1 MTLLVIY
8 FLATVSISGACSVF
22 EATLFS
28 ATTPFVEASAKLTQ
42 AGKIL
47 KHLKANIDNSVG
59 AVLVINMF
67 ANTVGAAAVGA
78 QSVEVFGEEW
88 AGVVAIIMTI
98 SILYVAEIIPKTL
111 GALYW
116 KKLILPLCYPLIMMY
131 YVAFPFVYI
140 SRGITFFFRKNGVE
154 KISRDEILSLME
166 LGEKSGS
173 LDALEMDILE
183 HIIGQKS
190 IRVKNIM
197 TPKNLVFTLD
207 ENLTLTQALAQ
218 SQKRKYSR
226 IPLIDSTK
234 QITSIAYRKDIL
246 RSNLKNKDKEI
257 LKNIA
262 KPFNTVQENKQVLML
277 LRLFILRHAHLF
289 IVLDK
294 KGDYIGIV
302 TLEDALNAV
311 LGVGNL
317 SRH

>member
-1 MTLLVIY
+1 MGLLIFY
-8 FLATVSISGACSVF
+8 FILTVFVSATCSVF
-22 EATLFS
+22 EAVLFS
-28 ATTPFVEASAKLTQ
+28 ATPSFVESAAKRGRS
-42 AGKIL
+42 GKIL
-47 KHLKANIDNSVG
+47 QHLKANIDNSVG

-67 ANTVGAAAVGA
+67 ANTIGAAAVGA
-78 QSVEVFGEEW
+78 QSMEVFDEEW
-88 AGVVAIIMTI
+88 AGVVAIIMTL

-111 GALYW
+111 SALYW
-116 KKLILPLCYPLIMMY
+116 KKLILPCCYPLIVMY
-131 YVAFPFVYI
+131 YIAFPFVYI

>member
-1 MTLLVIY
+1 
-8 FLATVSISGACSVF
+8 
-22 EATLFS
+22 
-28 ATTPFVEASAKLTQ
+28 
-42 AGKIL
+42 
-47 KHLKANIDNSVG
+47 
-59 AVLVINMF
+59 
-67 ANTVGAAAVGA
+67 
-78 QSVEVFGEEW
+78 
-88 AGVVAIIMTI
+88 
-98 SILYVAEIIPKTL
+98 
-111 GALYW
+111 
-116 KKLILPLCYPLIMMY
+116 MY

-166 LGEKSGS
+166 LGKKSGS

-218 SQKRKYSR
+218 SQKHKYSR
-226 IPLIDSTK
+226 IPLIDSAK

-302 TLEDALNAV
+302 TLEDALKAV